1 MFWRSVIFSICIY
14 NALGADLKIDVQ
26 FKPDECYESAENGD
40 EVHVHYTGMLKN
52 GQVFDSSVQ
61 QGRPP
66 LPFVLGTGKVI
77 QGWEQGILGM
87 CVGERRKLTIPS
99 DLAYG
104 DRGMPPTIPAKA
116 TLVFETELVQ
126 LNKPPAAPLT
136 DHIVPAVQVLAVPLA
151 ILCICYYLY
160 KKYQEDDAALKEEK
174 RGKKRK

>member
-1 MFWRSVIFSICIY
+1 MFLRWVTFSLFICCT
-14 NALGADLKIDVQ
+14 LGADLKIDVQ

-77 QGWEQGILGM
+77 QGWERGILGM
-87 CVGERRKLTIPS
+87 CEGERRKLTIPS

-104 DRGMPPTIPAKA
+104 DRGMPPTIPPKA
-116 TLVFETELVQ
+116 TLIFETELVQ
-126 LNKPPAAPLT
+126 LKKPPAAPLA
-136 DHIVPAVQVLAVPLA
+136 DHIVPTIQVLAVPLA
-151 ILCICYYLY
+151 IICICYYLY
-160 KKYQEDDAALKEEK
+160 KKYQEDDAAIKEK
-174 RGKKRK
+174 KGKKRR